1 MQTPFFSIIRN
12 LRSESRLEFRSP
24 TLEEEET
31 LYLDSNSQTMKALII
46 ENSQYAPP
54 NIRS

>member
-12 LRSESRLEFRSP
+12 IRSESRLEFRIP

-31 LYLDSNSQTMKALII
+31 KLFDSDSQTMKALII

-54 NIRS
+54 NIIS

>member
-12 LRSESRLEFRSP
+12 IRSESRLEFRIS

-31 LYLDSNSQTMKALII
+31 ILFDSDSQTMKALII

-54 NIRS
+54 NIIG